1 MKNQSRILI
10 AFAAIALILSNS
22 SLATAESKN
31 NPNQNAK
38 GYWDDKN
45 LNDAVPIELVMDE
58 KTKVGKIE
66 KVAKRSGGS
75 TTTSNSGASWTKGG
89 LPLTATGK
97 VYFSLGAGK
106 YVCSGALVTENDPER
121 AIVLTA
127 GHCAYD
133 FATGLA
139 TNWMFYPDFD
149 SNPNLT
155 CSTGRCFY
163 ASSLVV
169 QPEFINAGSFNT
181 QAIQNDWAFA
191 VIKKNYLSNGSVL
204 PDTFPNN
211 PNSFELNELGFTK
224 ANDVSYA
231 FGYPA
236 GSPYSGNDLVYAFG
250 PIGTDTLTS
259 NTTWS
264 MNSKLT
270 GGSSGGPWLSG
281 FNTSTYIGKLSSL
294 NSYKYSR
301 DTTKMYGPKFNSKT
315 RDSFNLALIN

>member
-1 MKNQSRILI
+1 MKNQSKILI
-10 AFAAIALILSNS
+10 AFTAIVLILSNGS
-22 SLATAESKN
+22 FATAESKN
-31 NPNQNAK
+31 SPNPNAK

-66 KVAKRSGGS
+66 KVAKRSSGTSTSTSSGS
-75 TTTSNSGASWTKGG
+75 SWIKGG

-97 VYFSLGAGK
+97 VYFTLGAGR
-106 YVCSGALVTENDPER
+106 YVCSGALISENDPER

-139 TNWMFYPDFD
+139 THWMFYPDFD
-149 SNPNLT
+149 SNPNPT

-163 ASSLVV
+163 ASNLVV

-181 QAIQNDWAFA
+181 QAVQHDWAFA
-191 VIKKNYLSNGSVL
+191 VIKKSAQNGNNL
-204 PDTFPNN
+204 PDTFPSN
-211 PNSFELNELGFTK
+211 PNSFELNENGFTK

-236 GSPYSGNDLVYAFG
+236 ASPYSGNDLVYAFG
-250 PIGTDTLTS
+250 PIGTDSLTS

-264 MNSKLT
+264 MNSNLT

-281 FNTSTYIGKLSSL
+281 FNTSTNVGKLYSL
-294 NSYKYSR
+294 NSYKYGR
-301 DTTKMYGPKFNSKT
+301 DKTKMYGPKFNAKT
-315 RDSFNLALIN
+315 RSLFDLALVS

>member
-10 AFAAIALILSNS
+10 AFTAIALILSNS

-31 NPNQNAK
+31 SPSQNAK

-66 KVAKRSGGS
+66 KMAKRGGGS
-75 TTTSNSGASWTKGG
+75 STSSNIGSSWTKGG

-97 VYFSLGAGK
+97 VFFTMGTGR
-106 YVCSGALVTENDPER
+106 YVCSGALVTDNDPER

-127 GHCAYD
+127 GHCAFDY
-133 FATGLA
+133 ATGLV

-149 SNPNLT
+149 SNPNPT

-169 QPEFINAGSFNT
+169 QPEFMSAGSFNT
-181 QAIQNDWAFA
+181 QAVQHDWAFA
-191 VIKKNYLSNGSVL
+191 VIKKNYLSNGTVL
-204 PDTFPNN
+204 PDTFPVN
-211 PNSFELNELGFTK
+211 PNSFELNEFGFTK
-224 ANDVSYA
+224 TNDVSYA

-236 GSPYSGNDLVYAFG
+236 ASPYGGNDLVYAFG
-250 PIGTDTLTS
+250 PIGTDSLTS

-264 MNSKLT
+264 MGSNLT

-281 FNTSTYIGKLSSL
+281 FNTSTYVGKLSSV
-294 NSYKYSR
+294 NSYKYDR
-301 DTTKMYGPKFNSKT
+301 DKNKMYGPKFNSKT